1 VLTRAVLK
9 RVILI
14 WVIAL
19 VVLSLQPGRIE
30 TARGRSYRHQIL
42 HVAVFGATG
51 LLFLALA
58 RSRREEFNA
67 TAAVVALATAIE
79 ISQFLIYRLPSVEW
93 WDIREDSIGAAVAL
107 VFHQIW
113 PYAVL

>member
-1 VLTRAVLK
+1 MTRGVLK
-9 RVILI
+9 RVILV

-19 VVLSLQPGRIE
+19 VVLSLQPERIE
-30 TARGRSYRHQIL
+30 TARGRSFRHQIL
-42 HVAVFGATG
+42 HVMVFGATG

-58 RSRREEFNA
+58 RGRREEFNA

-79 ISQFLIYRLPSVEW
+79 ISQFLIYRLPAFEW
-93 WDIREDSIGAAVAL
+93 WDVREDSIGAAIAVVL
-107 VFHQIW
+107 HQIW

>member
-1 VLTRAVLK
+1 MV
-9 RVILI
+9 

-30 TARGRSYRHQIL
+30 TARGRSFRHQIL
-42 HVAVFGATG
+42 HVSVFGATG

-58 RSRREEFNA
+58 RNRREELNA
-67 TAAVVALATAIE
+67 VAAVVALATAIE
-79 ISQFLIYRLPSVEW
+79 VSQFLIYRLPAFEW
-93 WDIREDSIGAAVAL
+93 WDVREDSIGAVVAL
-107 VFHQIW
+107 VVHQIW